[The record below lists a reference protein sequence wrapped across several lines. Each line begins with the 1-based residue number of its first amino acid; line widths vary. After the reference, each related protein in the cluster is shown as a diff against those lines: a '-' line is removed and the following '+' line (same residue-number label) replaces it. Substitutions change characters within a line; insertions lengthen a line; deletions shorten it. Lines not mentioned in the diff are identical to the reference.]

1 MRPYY
6 LVHEPTLQLG
16 FVQYN
21 FGQVRTTN
29 ALRIATQRSA
39 SVRDGRGGSVMMVVV
54 IRGGAVNAVND
65 ALFSALLS
73 LTSVVG

>member
-1 MRPYY
+1 
-6 LVHEPTLQLG
+6 
-16 FVQYN
+16 
-21 FGQVRTTN
+21 
-29 ALRIATQRSA
+29 
-39 SVRDGRGGSVMMVVV
+39 MVVV